1 MEFMKKVVIAVP
13 LSEKMS
19 QMLMSVREMEFLKDS
34 DIHLVSVLN
43 TMTYTV
49 GMGDYPLI
57 YPLMEDRR
65 ALEESIT
72 KKLTATAREILPKS
86 AAEKVQ
92 VHCLFG
98 DNPKE
103 RFCSFLEEVNAD
115 SVIVAMRKKRD
126 FFESSFTQYVTKHT
140 RANILIL
147 KDHS

>member
-65 ALEESIT
+65 ALGRSRWP
-72 KKLTATAREILPKS
+72 A
-86 AAEKVQ
+86 
-92 VHCLFG
+92 
-98 DNPKE
+98 
-103 RFCSFLEEVNAD
+103 
-115 SVIVAMRKKRD
+115 
-126 FFESSFTQYVTKHT
+126 
-140 RANILIL
+140 
-147 KDHS
+147 